1 MIPGKG
7 KGDEVTDLE
16 RDFNR
21 MAERIQ
27 KLMTAQKQLV
37 RDISHELRSPLARL
51 GVALGLARRA
61 STATVKAAAPA
72 SALPSRNGPYS
83 FTAVRSWRET
93 SQAEGWNW
101 R

>member
-72 SALPSRNGPYS
+72 
-83 FTAVRSWRET
+83 
-93 SQAEGWNW
+93 
-101 R
+101 